1 MEAQQSHRIQQ
12 LSIQVAVRGNEG
24 QAFRQQ
30 LTDRW
35 QEMLPVFEQYFDQLA
50 GENQW
55 LHIPAMH
62 IKLTVESANQLP
74 EHMAGLLRQ
83 ALKDQKYEHPG
94 SQVVEGPG
102 GLEAQLVKPQK
113 TALSSIE
120 HVLSDKDCLS
130 FYLQKGR
137 LPWYMKPD
145 MDWRAVF
152 AGLVASESTRLIF
165 EVLETAQPAPVFRL
179 LALMDSTHLQQ
190 LVQIIAEKFTANRN
204 HDTDIEILVLQKL
217 VNGELEVSSRQQKT
231 WLLTVLMLNTGLN
244 PSALRSIPTTK
255 IPAAQL
261 LSTTQ
266 ARQWL
271 TSDAWDSRQRK
282 LLKQR
287 ILPIISENLAD
298 QDAKVDSSELEES
311 DDIEISPAD
320 SRLDQAEEK
329 KTQLEDDTIAEWIYM
344 AGIILLHPYIPRFL
358 NACGID
364 TSTDRIVPQ
373 QMDRAAALLS
383 YLAKGE
389 ERVAEY
395 ELELVKLL
403 LGLELDDDLPLAE
416 GMISERDRQEANS
429 LLESFISHWS
439 QLKGTS
445 IAGLRQAYLSRTGL
459 LKKQD
464 NAWLLTIER
473 TGIDVLLDS
482 LPFSYSIIKFPW
494 MPQPINVE
502 W

>member
-1 MEAQQSHRIQQ
+1 MQGDGGP
-12 LSIQVAVRGNEG
+12 AVR
-24 QAFRQQ
+24 QQ
-30 LTDRW
+30 VRDRW
-35 QEMLPVFEQYFDQLA
+35 QEMLPVFEQYLDQLA

-62 IKLTVESANQLP
+62 IKLNVESASKLP
-74 EHMAGLLRQ
+74 EHMAGLLQQ
-83 ALKDQKYEHPG
+83 ALEDHKYEHPG
-94 SQVVEGPG
+94 SQIVEGPG
-102 GLEAQLVKPQK
+102 GLDGQVVKPQK
-113 TALSSIE
+113 TAQSSIE
-120 HVLSDKDCLS
+120 HVLSDMDCLS
-130 FYLQKGR
+130 LYLQKGR
-137 LPWYMKPD
+137 LPWYVKPD

-152 AGLVASESTRLIF
+152 AGLIASESTRLVF
-165 EVLETAQPAPVFRL
+165 EVLETAQPAPLFRL
-179 LALMDSTHLQQ
+179 LALMDSTQLQQ
-190 LVQIIAEKFTANRN
+190 LDQIIAEKFTANRN
-204 HDTDIEILVLQKL
+204 GDADIEILVLQKL
-217 VNGELEVSSRQQKT
+217 VNGELEVSNQQQKT
-231 WLLTVLMLNTGLN
+231 WLLTALLLSTGRN
-244 PSALRSIPTTK
+244 SSALRSILPAK

-266 ARQWL
+266 AGQWL
-271 TSDAWDSRQRK
+271 TSNAWDNRQRQ

-287 ILPIISENLAD
+287 ILPILSENPAPR
-298 QDAKVDSSELEES
+298 DAEIDSTEQPESGDNEITIVDSQ
-311 DDIEISPAD
+311 P
-320 SRLDQAEEK
+320 DQAEEK
-329 KTQLEDDTIAEWIYM
+329 KIQYEDDTIAEWTYL

-364 TSTDRIVPQ
+364 TSADSIPLQ
-373 QMDRAAALLS
+373 QIDRAAALLA
-383 YLAKGE
+383 YLVKGE
-389 ERVAEY
+389 EQVAEY

-403 LGLELDDDLPLAE
+403 LGLEPYDDLLLAE
-416 GMISERDRQEANS
+416 GLITDRDRQEANS

-464 NAWLLTIER
+464 STWLLTIER

-494 MPQPINVE
+494 MPQAINVE

>member
-1 MEAQQSHRIQQ
+1 M
-12 LSIQVAVRGNEG
+12 RGDEG
-24 QAFRQQ
+24 QILRQQ
-30 LTDRW
+30 VRERW
-35 QEMLPVFEQYFDQLA
+35 QDMLPVFEQYFDQLA

-62 IKLTVESANQLP
+62 IRLTVESTNQLP
-74 EHMAGLLRQ
+74 EHMAGLLQQ

-94 SQVVEGPG
+94 SQTVEGPG
-102 GLEAQLVKPQK
+102 GPEGQVVKPQK
-113 TALSSIE
+113 TDLSSIE
-120 HVLSDKDCLS
+120 NGFSDMDCLS

-145 MDWRAVF
+145 MNWRAVF
-152 AGLVASESTRLIF
+152 AGLVAGESTRLIF

-179 LALMDSTHLQQ
+179 LALMDSTHLQR
-190 LVQIIAEKFTANRN
+190 LDLIIAEKFAANRN
-204 HDTDIEILVLQKL
+204 NDADIEILVLHKL

-231 WLLTVLMLNTGLN
+231 WLLTALLLNMGRK
-244 PSALRSIPTTK
+244 PRALRSVLTTK

-266 ARQWL
+266 AAQWL
-271 TSDAWDSRQRK
+271 ASSAWDSRQRA

-287 ILPIISENLAD
+287 ILPFISENLAGR
-298 QDAKVDSSELEES
+298 DAKVDSIEQQEG
-311 DDIEISPAD
+311 DDIKITPVD
-320 SRLDQAEEK
+320 SQPDQAEEK
-329 KTQLEDDTIAEWIYM
+329 KTRHEDDTIAEWIYM
-344 AGIILLHPYIPRFL
+344 AGIILLHPYIRRFL

-364 TSTDRIVPQ
+364 TSTDRILPQ
-373 QMDRAAALLS
+373 QIDRSAALLS
-383 YLAKGE
+383 YLVKGE
-389 ERVAEY
+389 EQVAEY

-403 LGLELDDDLPLAE
+403 LGLEPDDDLLLAE
-416 GMISERDRQEANS
+416 GLITDRDRQEANS

-464 NAWLLTIER
+464 SNWLLTIER